1 MTLTVAADA
10 GLVTIEAEPLWAQVE
25 DIEKLRTVLRK
36 IANACTRE
44 LLPLDR
50 AGRDAVTGL
59 RNALGV
65 AELTR
70 ASVLEAANAMRE
82 VLGLSPLTA
91 LEATTSLKDG
101 LATAAAGSVS
111 SRVPYATSRT
121 N

>member
-59 RNALGV
+59 RSALGV

-82 VLGLSPLTA
+82 VLGLSPLTG